1 MIPARFFFFLLF
13 LCRLGEV
20 GKGGGR
26 KIPAFMGG
34 ERMYEVAGRGCFIFE
49 IRVKVLFFSRG
60 NVVGWDPFLVKMKLL
75 ETRFSHSLFFL
86 LLLL

>member
-1 MIPARFFFFLLF
+1 
-13 LCRLGEV
+13 
-20 GKGGGR
+20 
-26 KIPAFMGG
+26 
-34 ERMYEVAGRGCFIFE
+34 MYEVAGRGCFIFE